1 MSRRHLYILATVLCL
16 AGLLPFLYK
25 TVVLGFPVFPAER
38 AETWRVE
45 LRAGFQA
52 QGAPATLTL
61 RLPRNSDAFTIL
73 NENYISP
80 GYGLRTDAQGDD
92 RVAIFSIRRAQGE
105 QVIYFSATVHA
116 TGGQERPVR
125 APEPR
130 SDEPTYTG
138 AKLVAGRSLVRAVE
152 RQSADTATMVPL
164 LVNRLWRG
172 QPGGPA
178 TLLVGAQPTALGVAR
193 AAVRLLAI
201 ANVHSRIVN
210 GLALEPQRTRAR
222 FAQWLEVYDKGAW
235 HPYDIR
241 DGKPGRPAQHLPW
254 WRGDEPLAG
263 VSGGTNLHTTLSVS
277 HTFGFQLQ
285 SAIER
290 ARVGHRAMIEYSTLG
305 LPVNTQFVYRV
316 LLTVPLGILLLVF
329 LRNVIGVRTFGTFM
343 PVLIGLA
350 FRETELAWGLLLF
363 SMVLAVG
370 LGVRFY
376 METLRLLLVPRLGA
390 VVIVVILIMAAL
402 SIVSHRLGFDRGLSV
417 ALFPIVILAMTI
429 ERMSIVWE
437 ELGPAESIRQA
448 AGSLTVAALAHIV
461 MTVPFL
467 QHLVFVYPELLLI
480 VLAATMLLGRY
491 TGYRLTELPRFR
503 AILERV

>member
-1 MSRRHLYILATVLCL
+1 MSRRHLYILVTVLCL
-16 AGLLPFLYK
+16 AGILPFLYK

-38 AETWRVE
+38 AQTWRIE
-45 LRAGFQA
+45 LRAGFDGEA
-52 QGAPATLTL
+52 APATLTL
-61 RLPRNSDAFTIL
+61 RVPRNTDAFTIL

-80 GYGLRTDAQGDD
+80 GYGLRTDARGDN
-92 RVAIFSIRRAQGE
+92 RLAIFSIRRAQRE
-105 QVIYFSATVHA
+105 QVIYFNATVHA
-116 TGGQERPVR
+116 TGGQERPIPG
-125 APEPR
+125 PEPR
-130 SDEPTYTG
+130 FDEPTYEG
-138 AKLVAGRSLVRAVE
+138 AKLAAAQSLVRALE
-152 RQSADTATMVPL
+152 RQSAGTATLVPL
-164 LVNRLWRG
+164 LIGRLWRD

-178 TLLVGAQPTALGVAR
+178 TLLVGDQPTQIGVAR
-193 AAVRLLAI
+193 AAVRMLSI
-201 ANVHSRIVN
+201 AGVHARIVH
-210 GLALEPQRTRAR
+210 GVALEPQRSRAR
-222 FAQWLEVYDKGAW
+222 LSHWIEVYDKGAW

-241 DGKPGRPAQHLPW
+241 DGKPGRPPLHLPW
-254 WRGDEPLAG
+254 WRGEEPLAQ
-263 VSGGTNLHTTLSVS
+263 VTGGTDLRTGLSVS

-329 LRNVIGVRTFGTFM
+329 LRNVIGLRTFGTFM

-350 FRETELAWGLLLF
+350 FRETELLWGLLLF
-363 SMVLAVG
+363 SVVLAVG
-370 LGVRFY
+370 LAVRFY

-437 ELGPAESIRQA
+437 ELGPAESLRQA
-448 AGSLTVAALAHIV
+448 AGSLAVAALAHIA

-503 AILERV
+503 AILERR

>member
-1 MSRRHLYILATVLCL
+1 MNKRHLYILCTVLCL
-16 AGLLPFLYK
+16 AGILPFLYK
-25 TVVLGFPVFPAER
+25 TVVLGFPVFPEER

-45 LRAGFQA
+45 LRAGFD
-52 QGAPATLTL
+52 GGGGPATLAL

-73 NENYISP
+73 NENFISP
-80 GYGLRTDAQGDD
+80 GYGITTDARGDN
-92 RVAIFSIRRAQGE
+92 RIATFSVRRAAGQ

-116 TGGQERPVR
+116 TGGRERPVR
-125 APEPR
+125 APAPRGEEP
-130 SDEPTYTG
+130 SYTG
-138 AKLVAGRSLVRAVE
+138 AKEVAARALVRAME
-152 RQSADTATMVPL
+152 RQSANTATLVPL
-164 LVNRLWRG
+164 VIDRLWHG
-172 QPGGPA
+172 EPGGPT
-178 TLLVGAQPTALGVAR
+178 TLLVGDEPTPLAVAR
-193 AAVRLLAI
+193 AAVRLLSI
-201 ANVHSRIVN
+201 ANVRARLVN
-210 GLALEPQRTRAR
+210 GLALDPQRTRAR
-222 FAQWLEVYDKGAW
+222 LAHWIEVYDKGAW
-235 HPYDIR
+235 HPYDAR
-241 DGKPGRPAQHLPW
+241 DGKPGRPAGHLPW
-254 WRGDEPLAG
+254 WRGDEPLAQLT
-263 VSGGTNLHTTLSVS
+263 GGTSLRTTLSVS

-290 ARVGHRAMIEYSTLG
+290 ARAGHRTVIAYSTLG

-329 LRNVIGVRTFGTFM
+329 LRNVIGLRTFGTFM

-363 SMVLAVG
+363 SIVLAVG

-376 METLRLLLVPRLGA
+376 METLRLLLVPRLGS
-390 VVIVVILIMAAL
+390 VVIVVILIMAVL
-402 SIVSHRLGFDRGLSV
+402 SIVSHQLGFDRGLSV

>member
-1 MSRRHLYILATVLCL
+1 MNRRHLYILATVLCL

-38 AETWRVE
+38 AQTWRVE
-45 LRAGFQA
+45 LRAGFDGEA
-52 QGAPATLTL
+52 APATLTL

-80 GYGLRTDAQGDD
+80 GYGVRTDARGDN
-92 RVAIFSIRRAQGE
+92 RLAIFSIRRAEGD

-116 TGGQERPVR
+116 TGSQERPVP

-130 SDEPTYTG
+130 FDEPTFEG
-138 AKLVAGRSLVRAVE
+138 AKLAAAQSLMRSLE
-152 RQSADTATMVPL
+152 RQSADTETLVPL
-164 LVNRLWRG
+164 LVGRLWRG
-172 QPGGPA
+172 RPGGPA
-178 TLLVGAQPTALGVAR
+178 ALLVGDQPTPLRVAR
-193 AAVRLLAI
+193 AAVRMLSI
-201 ANVHSRIVN
+201 KGVHARVVN
-210 GLALEPQRTRAR
+210 GLALEPQRSRAR
-222 FAQWLEVYDKGAW
+222 FARWLEVYDKGAW
-235 HPYDIR
+235 HPYDAS

-254 WRGDEPLAG
+254 WRGEEPLAQLT
-263 VSGGTNLHTTLSVS
+263 GGTDLATTVSVS

-285 SAIER
+285 SAVER
-290 ARVGHRAMIEYSTLG
+290 ARAGHRTMIEYSTLG
-305 LPVNTQFVYRV
+305 LPVNTQFVYQV
-316 LLTVPLGILLLVF
+316 LLTVPLGIVLLVF

-363 SMVLAVG
+363 TIVLAVG
-370 LGVRFY
+370 LAVRFY

-402 SIVSHRLGFDRGLSV
+402 SIVSYRLGFDRGLSV

-437 ELGPAESIRQA
+437 ELGPAESMRQA

-461 MTVPFL
+461 MTVPLL

-480 VLAATMLLGRY
+480 VLAGTMLLGRY

-503 AILERV
+503 AVLERR